1 MKKTLLNNT
10 KKMIRIGLTDEEEAV
25 LISYSKGTKQS
36 LSAAGRSLILSGFE
50 NILRADEI
58 KNSVNFAISKLEKQ
72 IESLENKVEEKDKKN
87 SKINMHILK
96 YAAKNN
102 SLAKTFESK
111 KSGMTPEDF
120 KVFVD
125 RVETNSVKNM
135 FAKIKETDEK
145 DFEEK
150 I

>member
-1 MKKTLLNNT
+1 MEKIKKDT
-10 KKMIRIGLTDEEEAV
+10 KKQRQIGFYDDEIQS
-25 LISYSKGTKQS
+25 ISYLAKSYKNDFSSTVRELVLRGMDNISTAES
-36 LSAAGRSLILSGFE
+36 LKE
-50 NILRADEI
+50 DI
-58 KNSVNFAISKLEKQ
+58 KFLVSKLERQ
-72 IESLENKVEEKDKKN
+72 IESLENKLEEKDKKN

-135 FAKIKETDEK
+135 FVKIKEV
-145 DFEEK
+145 EEK
-150 I
+150 EDELI

>member
-1 MKKTLLNNT
+1 MEKIKKRNKI
-10 KKMIRIGLTDEEEAV
+10 KKMVGLFQDEINLINGYAASSQNDFSTTIRELVLRGL
-25 LISYSKGTKQS
+25 
-36 LSAAGRSLILSGFE
+36 E
-50 NILRADEI
+50 NITTADDL
-58 KNSVNFAISKLEKQ
+58 KNNVNFAISKLERQ
-72 IESLENKVEEKDKKN
+72 IESLENKLEEKDKKN

-135 FAKIKETDEK
+135 FVKIKEV
-145 DFEEK
+145 EEK
-150 I
+150 EDELI